1 MHSMSQSVFL
11 GALFGIIQGLSYPA
25 MMAKMVDRSNTENRA
40 VVVAL
45 FTGSFGV
52 GINASVVIWG
62 FIAKIQGLSFM
73 FLLGSLLMLVT
84 AGVCTWLFFNGVQES
99 RAQFAVLERP
109 RDPTSIG

>member
-1 MHSMSQSVFL
+1 
-11 GALFGIIQGLSYPA
+11 
-25 MMAKMVDRSNTENRA
+25 MMAKMVDRSNAENRA

-62 FIAKIQGLSFM
+62 AIAKIQGLSFM
-73 FLLGSLLMLVT
+73 FLLGGLLMLLT
-84 AGVCTWLFFNGVQES
+84 AGVCTWLFFNGVQEES